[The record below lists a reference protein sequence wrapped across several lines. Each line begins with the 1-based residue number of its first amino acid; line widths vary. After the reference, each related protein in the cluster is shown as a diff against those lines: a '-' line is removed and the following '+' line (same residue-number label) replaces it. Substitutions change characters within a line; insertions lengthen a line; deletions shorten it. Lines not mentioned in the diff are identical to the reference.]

1 MINKLLGSSYECCS
15 RKIIDGDA
23 AWPGFN
29 PDLGF
34 KLELYNLC
42 EKKENNWEPHSTHS
56 DQWCEQ
62 SGSTMLLRK
71 KTIQL

>member
-23 AWPGFN
+23 VWPGFN

-42 EKKENNWEPHSTHS
+42 EKKENNWEPTVPIAINGVSNLVL
-56 DQWCEQ
+56 QCC
-62 SGSTMLLRK
+62 
-71 KTIQL
+71 